1 MKKFT
6 LKHVFEG
13 LRSTVQQPTAKPEQV
28 SVVETLHQDNFQV
41 AKTVRHGFPYQP
53 TAVAFDPIQKV
64 LAVGTKHGS
73 IRLIGRPGVD
83 VHVQHETEA
92 AVLHVL
98 FLVNEGAMVAATA
111 DDNIHLWNYRQKRPE
126 IVHSLKFQR
135 ERITC
140 LHLPFQSKW
149 LYVGTERGNIHIV
162 NIEVFQLSGYVIN
175 WNKAIELSRKTHPG
189 PVVHLSDCP
198 VDPSKLLI
206 GYESGQLVVWDLKSR
221 IAEARYQCA
230 EPLKSVT
237 WHHEGKQFM
246 CSHTDGSLTTWT
258 IKQTNP
264 KPSSVIFPHA
274 KTNKEGKQEP
284 CKAIQKVE
292 WKCSKAGES
301 FVIFSGGLTND
312 KAGRTPSITV
322 IHGKTTTVL
331 EMEHNVIDFT
341 TLCGTPYASDFAD
354 PYALVVLLHNDLVVV
369 DLLTQGYPCFENPY
383 SMDLHES
390 PVTCCTYLADC
401 PADLIPAFYCVGAR
415 GQKRQGFSER
425 QWPICGGKWGTT
437 SCSYAEMI
445 ITGHADG
452 SIKFWDA
459 SSVRLQI
466 LYKLKTAKVFEK
478 PRTRSIDG
486 DEDPFAIQHIFLC
499 PESRLLC
506 VAGATAH
513 VILFKYSKQ
522 ENVAEIP
529 CLEIP
534 IVYEVYESGDCS
546 PEYEFPPRPTLQASV
561 DYFVPIH
568 VRGGAQKKA
577 SGYQADLVCITPW
590 VDGEPPGSISA
601 LSINSSYGLL
611 SYGNESGLVIV
622 DYIAKSCLLNMGTPD
637 LYGAADPYQ
646 RVPRSP
652 KRNESSKDEER
663 CRSPSSDQDIKDIG
677 SSTFYLRHDQS
688 ETDGL
693 TRKESKE
700 DLKDLKKSVHH
711 SDSKGK
717 GDLEIRKKLLRKDS
731 KGTEKIKDDKR
742 NFDGKSG
749 SETKMEF
756 MKLLGRKESKGKER
770 DDKDSRGRESE
781 KEDNRIEEDFL
792 LVKKVPVNE
801 EDNLLEEDTEENT
814 EQEELEEDR
823 DKVDDGHELKVDQP
837 KSRSVTPEHHPKP
850 EIGECKPNNH
860 DSKRHSRFRLKEQL
874 TKLDARFRKAFSSE
888 HNSSIDINSEMY
900 IDEIAVIGPDGEVK
914 EKEMEDSA
922 DYKMDVIDYVEEA
935 EEMKEDYENTNEE
948 NEKDIQEMKSSTLS
962 VSPRSSPKETP
973 KSSPKPTPKTTPRP
987 SPIDETK
994 ILEHELAEQESKED
1008 GDRKSSLA
1016 LFDKDGNP
1024 VPPPR
1029 RKVRLSEAKQKG
1041 SKNSLNNLELFKDAS
1056 VSQLHS
1062 VYQSAGNTGPLS
1074 LSPVEK
1080 EEVPS
1085 DRRKYFQKSQGSE
1098 VTPAQTPSHL
1108 VATPATVGTNIT
1120 SPNSKGA
1127 FKSFVSHITKR
1138 GSSHALQDKL
1148 DGSFS
1153 RSRSSSISSLE
1164 NISSEA
1170 IQCLA
1175 FADSY
1180 TRKNDTQM
1188 APTLWVGTSLGSVI
1202 QVTVSIPS
1210 QETRATTPASVTPS
1224 GTIFRLKGSV
1234 LAMSFLDC
1242 NGALIPYQYESW
1254 KESKRDRKLERT
1266 PTKSLVDNRMSP
1278 TNSGEQTWGDRQ
1290 FVVISTEKVAR
1301 VVALPSQNC
1310 VYKQIITEVSFVVKA
1325 EIIQIKDSVCLVCY
1339 VATGHLS
1346 VFSLPS
1352 LRQLIYVDFL
1362 PLVDLSFQT
1371 RKTGI
1376 VDPMLSIWGQQMFVN
1391 EDTDQIARTFCFTNY
1406 GHGMYL
1412 CSPSEIQKFTL
1423 SADFC
1428 KDLQDLLGELFLP
1441 CDMPEPPKQ
1450 SFFKGLFG
1458 GGVSQL
1464 DREELFGEASG
1475 KGSRSV
1481 AKHVPGSTNPEALNA
1496 RVGTVTGDIA
1506 RTRMI
1511 LAERGQKLGDLEER
1525 TGKMMTE
1532 AESFS
1537 SAAHQLMLKYKD
1549 KKWYQL

>member
-546 PEYEFPPRPTLQASV
+546 PEYEFPPRPTLQVAHSPHHTSSAGEASDKKSSDKKGHSQSQNHRKKKGASV

-663 CRSPSSDQDIKDIG
+663 CRSPSSDQLNG
-677 SSTFYLRHDQS
+677 VCLSPTGGGRAGGMRRL
-688 ETDGL
+688 
-693 TRKESKE
+693 
-700 DLKDLKKSVHH
+700 
-711 SDSKGK
+711 
-717 GDLEIRKKLLRKDS
+717 
-731 KGTEKIKDDKR
+731 
-742 NFDGKSG
+742 G
-749 SETKMEF
+749 SE
-756 MKLLGRKESKGKER
+756 
-770 DDKDSRGRESE
+770 RG
-781 KEDNRIEEDFL
+781 DNMR
-792 LVKKVPVNE
+792 
-801 EDNLLEEDTEENT
+801 
-814 EQEELEEDR
+814 R
-823 DKVDDGHELKVDQP
+823 C
-837 KSRSVTPEHHPKP
+837 RS
-850 EIGECKPNNH
+850 
-860 DSKRHSRFRLKEQL
+860 
-874 TKLDARFRKAFSSE
+874 
-888 HNSSIDINSEMY
+888 
-900 IDEIAVIGPDGEVK
+900 
-914 EKEMEDSA
+914 
-922 DYKMDVIDYVEEA
+922 
-935 EEMKEDYENTNEE
+935 
-948 NEKDIQEMKSSTLS
+948 
-962 VSPRSSPKETP
+962 
-973 KSSPKPTPKTTPRP
+973 
-987 SPIDETK
+987 
-994 ILEHELAEQESKED
+994 
-1008 GDRKSSLA
+1008 
-1016 LFDKDGNP
+1016 
-1024 VPPPR
+1024 
-1029 RKVRLSEAKQKG
+1029 
-1041 SKNSLNNLELFKDAS
+1041 
-1056 VSQLHS
+1056 
-1062 VYQSAGNTGPLS
+1062 
-1074 LSPVEK
+1074 
-1080 EEVPS
+1080 
-1085 DRRKYFQKSQGSE
+1085 
-1098 VTPAQTPSHL
+1098 
-1108 VATPATVGTNIT
+1108 
-1120 SPNSKGA
+1120 
-1127 FKSFVSHITKR
+1127 
-1138 GSSHALQDKL
+1138 QDKL

>member
-13 LRSTVQQPTAKPEQV
+13 FRSTVQQPTAKPEQV
-28 SVVETLHQDNFQV
+28 SVVESLRQDNFQV

-83 VHVQHETEA
+83 VHVKHESEA

-98 FLVNEGAMVAATA
+98 FLMNEGALVTATA
-111 DDNIHLWNYRQKRPE
+111 DDFIHLWNYRQKRPE

-162 NIEVFQLSGYVIN
+162 NIEVFHLSGYIVN

-198 VDPSKLLI
+198 VDPGKLLI
-206 GYESGQLVVWDLKSR
+206 GYESGQLVFWDLKTR
-221 IAEARYQCA
+221 TAEVRFQCA
-230 EPLKSVT
+230 EPLKSIS

-246 CSHTDGSLTTWT
+246 CSHTDGSLTTWA
-258 IKQTNP
+258 IKQTGP

-274 KTNKEGKQEP
+274 KTNKEGKQET
-284 CKAIQKVE
+284 CKSIQKVE
-292 WKCSKAGES
+292 WKSSKTGES
-301 FVIFSGGLTND
+301 FVIFSGGLAND
-312 KAGRTPSITV
+312 RAGRTPSITV

-331 EMEHNVIDFT
+331 EMEHNVVDFV
-341 TLCGTPYASDFAD
+341 TLCETPYASEFAE

-369 DLLTQGYPCFENPY
+369 DLHSPGYPCFENPY

-401 PADLIPAFYCVGAR
+401 PADLIPAFYSVGAR

-425 QWPICGGKWGTT
+425 EWPICGGEWGST

-459 SSVRLQI
+459 SSVSLQV

-478 PRTRSIDG
+478 PKTRSIDG

-499 PESRLLC
+499 PESRFLC
-506 VAGATAH
+506 VAGATSH

-522 ENVAEIP
+522 ETVAEIS

-568 VRGGAQKKA
+568 VRGGSQKKA
-577 SGYQADLVCITPW
+577 SGYQAELVCVTPW
-590 VDGEPPGSISA
+590 VEGEPPGPITA
-601 LSINSSYGLL
+601 LAINSSYGLL

-622 DYIAKSCLLNMGTPD
+622 DYVAKSCLLNMGTPD

-652 KRNESSKDEER
+652 KRNESSKEEER
-663 CRSPSSDQDIKDIG
+663 CKSPSSDQDNKDLG
-677 SSTFYLRHDQS
+677 SSTFYLRRDQS
-688 ETDGL
+688 ETDEL
-693 TRKESKE
+693 IRKESKE
-700 DLKDLKKSVHH
+700 DLKDSRKSVNR
-711 SDSKGK
+711 SDSKG
-717 GDLEIRKKLLRKDS
+717 DSEVLKLLRKDS
-731 KGTEKIKDDKR
+731 KGIEKTKDEKK
-742 NFDGKSG
+742 NSNGKYG
-749 SETKMEF
+749 SDAKAEI

-770 DDKDSRGRESE
+770 DDRDSKGKEGERED
-781 KEDNRIEEDFL
+781 KFVDDFL
-792 LVKKVPVNE
+792 LVKKNSASEGNDGAEEAAEQVNDDLWQWE
-801 EDNLLEEDTEENT
+801 EGEDDDDKAEGGY
-814 EQEELEEDR
+814 ELRPDR
-823 DKVDDGHELKVDQP
+823 P
-837 KSRSVTPEHHPKP
+837 RSRSITPEHFPKT
-850 EIGECKPNNH
+850 EMGDDKQNNH
-860 DSKRHSRFRLKEQL
+860 DAAKRHSRFRLKEQL
-874 TKLDARFRKAFSSE
+874 TKLDAKFRKAFSSE
-888 HNSSIDINSEMY
+888 HNSIEQNSDFYVDDIT
-900 IDEIAVIGPDGEVK
+900 VIGPDGERK
-914 EKEMEDSA
+914 EIENTSDHKGSTDIEDA
-922 DYKMDVIDYVEEA
+922 EEA
-935 EEMKEDYENTNEE
+935 EEAKDDSEKGNEVNIE
-948 NEKDIQEMKSSTLS
+948 SNNHEVKPGAFSASPKL
-962 VSPRSSPKETP
+962 SPRETP
-973 KSSPKPTPKTTPRP
+973 KTSPRPTPKATPRP
-987 SPIDETK
+987 SPIDEAK
-994 ILEHELAEQESKED
+994 FIEQDLAKKPNVQE
-1008 GDRKSSLA
+1008 GADRKSLA

-1029 RKVRLSEAKQKG
+1029 RKVRLSEVKQKS
-1041 SKNSLNNLELFKDAS
+1041 SKSSFSSCDLGKESN
-1056 VSQLHS
+1056 VSHAQG
-1062 VYQSAGNTGPLS
+1062 AGNAGPLS
-1074 LSPVEK
+1074 ISPVE
-1080 EEVPS
+1080 ESGGFS
-1085 DRRKYFQKSQGSE
+1085 DHHKFFQKCQGSDT
-1098 VTPAQTPSHL
+1098 TPVQTPSHTG
-1108 VATPATVGTNIT
+1108 ATPPTAGASIT

-1127 FKSFVSHITKR
+1127 FKTFVSHITKR

-1170 IQCLA
+1170 IQCLS
-1175 FADSY
+1175 FVDSY

-1202 QVTVSIPS
+1202 QVMVSIPPP
-1210 QETRATTPASVTPS
+1210 ETRATTPATVSPS

-1254 KESKRDRKLERT
+1254 KDANRERKLERT

-1290 FVVISTEKVAR
+1290 FVVIASEKVAR

-1310 VYKQIITEVSFVVKA
+1310 VYKQIITELSFVVKA

-1362 PLVDLSFQT
+1362 PLVDL
-1371 RKTGI
+1371 R
-1376 VDPMLSIWGQQMFVN
+1376 
-1391 EDTDQIARTFCFTNY
+1391 IARTFCFTNY

-1412 CSPSEIQKFTL
+1412 CSPTEIQKFTL
-1423 SADFC
+1423 ASDFC

-1441 CDMPEPPKQ
+1441 CDMPEAPKQ

-1464 DREELFGEASG
+1464 DREELFGESSG

-1481 AKHVPGSTNPEALNA
+1481 AKHVPGPTAQLEALNVRA
-1496 RVGTVTGDIA
+1496 GTVAGDIA
-1506 RTRMI
+1506 KTRNQ
-1511 LAERGQKLGDLEER
+1511 LVERGQKLGDLEER
-1525 TGKMMTE
+1525 TGKMMNE

-1537 SAAHQLMLKYKD
+1537 SVAHQLMLKYKD

>member
-13 LRSTVQQPTAKPEQV
+13 LRSTVQQPQAKPEQV
-28 SVVETLHQDNFQV
+28 SIVETLQAENFQV

-53 TAVAFDPIQKV
+53 TSLAFDPIQKV

-83 VHVQHETEA
+83 VHVRHESEA
-92 AVLHVL
+92 AVLHML
-98 FLVNEGAMVAATA
+98 FLINEGALVAATA
-111 DDNIHLWNYRQKRPE
+111 DDAIHLWNYRQKRPE

-140 LHLPFQSKW
+140 LFLPFQSKW

-162 NIEVFQLSGYVIN
+162 NIEVFQLSGYTIN
-175 WNKAIELSRKTHPG
+175 WNKAVELSRKTHPG
-189 PVVHLSDCP
+189 AVVHLSDCP

-206 GYESGQLVVWDLKSR
+206 GYDSGSLVVWDLKNK
-221 IAEARYQCA
+221 AADARYQCA
-230 EPLKSVT
+230 EPLKSIS

-246 CSHTDGSLTTWT
+246 CSHSDGSLTTWA
-258 IKQTNP
+258 IKQTTS
-264 KPSSVIFPHA
+264 KPVSAIFPHA

-284 CKAIQKVE
+284 CKCIQKVE
-292 WKCSKAGES
+292 WKCSKNGDT

-312 KAGRTPSITV
+312 RAGRTPSITV

-331 EMEHNVIDFT
+331 EMEHNVVDFI
-341 TLCGTPYASDFAD
+341 TLCESPFASDFAE

-369 DLLTQGYPCFENPY
+369 DLHTQGYPCFENPY

-401 PADLIPAFYCVGAR
+401 PADLIPAFYSVGAR

-425 QWPICGGKWGTT
+425 EWPISGGEWGS

-452 SIKFWDA
+452 TVKFWDA
-459 SSVRLQI
+459 SSVSLQV

-506 VAGATAH
+506 IAGATAH
-513 VILFKYSKQ
+513 VVLFKYFKQ
-522 ENVAEIP
+522 ETTGEVP

-546 PEYEFPPRPTLQASV
+546 PEYEFPPRPTLQVAHSPHHTAAGEASDKKPSDKKGHSQSQNHRKKKGASL
-561 DYFVPIH
+561 DYFVPIR
-568 VRGGAQKKA
+568 VRGGSQKKA
-577 SGYQADLVCITPW
+577 AGYQADLVCLTPW

-622 DYIAKSCLLNMGTPD
+622 DYIAKSCLLNMGTPE
-637 LYGAADPYQ
+637 LYGNADPYQ

-652 KRNESSKDEER
+652 KRADSSKEDER
-663 CRSPSSDQDIKDIG
+663 CKSPSSDQD
-677 SSTFYLRHDQS
+677 SQS
-688 ETDGL
+688 
-693 TRKESKE
+693 
-700 DLKDLKKSVHH
+700 
-711 SDSKGK
+711 
-717 GDLEIRKKLLRKDS
+717 
-731 KGTEKIKDDKR
+731 
-742 NFDGKSG
+742 
-749 SETKMEF
+749 
-756 MKLLGRKESKGKER
+756 
-770 DDKDSRGRESE
+770 
-781 KEDNRIEEDFL
+781 
-792 LVKKVPVNE
+792 
-801 EDNLLEEDTEENT
+801 
-814 EQEELEEDR
+814 
-823 DKVDDGHELKVDQP
+823 
-837 KSRSVTPEHHPKP
+837 PE
-850 EIGECKPNNH
+850 
-860 DSKRHSRFRLKEQL
+860 
-874 TKLDARFRKAFSSE
+874 
-888 HNSSIDINSEMY
+888 
-900 IDEIAVIGPDGEVK
+900 
-914 EKEMEDSA
+914 
-922 DYKMDVIDYVEEA
+922 
-935 EEMKEDYENTNEE
+935 
-948 NEKDIQEMKSSTLS
+948 
-962 VSPRSSPKETP
+962 
-973 KSSPKPTPKTTPRP
+973 
-987 SPIDETK
+987 
-994 ILEHELAEQESKED
+994 
-1008 GDRKSSLA
+1008 
-1016 LFDKDGNP
+1016 
-1024 VPPPR
+1024 
-1029 RKVRLSEAKQKG
+1029 
-1041 SKNSLNNLELFKDAS
+1041 
-1056 VSQLHS
+1056 
-1062 VYQSAGNTGPLS
+1062 
-1074 LSPVEK
+1074 
-1080 EEVPS
+1080 
-1085 DRRKYFQKSQGSE
+1085 
-1098 VTPAQTPSHL
+1098 
-1108 VATPATVGTNIT
+1108 
-1120 SPNSKGA
+1120 
-1127 FKSFVSHITKR
+1127 
-1138 GSSHALQDKL
+1138 DKL

-1180 TRKNDTQM
+1180 TRKNDSQM

-1202 QVTVSIPS
+1202 QVMVSIPPL
-1210 QETRATTPASVTPS
+1210 ETRLSTPATVIPS

-1254 KESKRDRKLERT
+1254 RDANKEKKLERT

-1290 FVVISTEKVAR
+1290 FVVIGSEKVAR

-1339 VATGHLS
+1339 VATGHIS

-1412 CSPSEIQKFTL
+1412 CSPTEIQKFTL
-1423 SADFC
+1423 ASDFC
-1428 KDLQDLLGELFLP
+1428 KELQNLLGELFQP
-1441 CDMPEPPKQ
+1441 HDMPEPPKQ

-1464 DREELFGEASG
+1464 DREELFGESSG

-1481 AKHVPGSTNPEALNA
+1481 AKHVPGPTAQLEALNA
-1496 RVGTVTGDIA
+1496 KAGSVAGDVA
-1506 RTRMI
+1506 RTRM
-1511 LAERGQKLGDLEER
+1511 LMVERGQKLSELEER
-1525 TGKMMTE
+1525 TGRMMNE
-1532 AESFS
+1532 SESFS
-1537 SAAHQLMLKYKD
+1537 TAAHQLMLKYKD

>member
-13 LRSTVQQPTAKPEQV
+13 FRSTVQQPSSKPEHV
-28 SVVETLHQDNFQV
+28 SIVETLHQDHFQV

-64 LAVGTKHGS
+64 LAVGTKQGS

-83 VHVQHETEA
+83 VHVRHESEA
-92 AVLHVL
+92 AVLHLL
-98 FLVNEGAMVAATA
+98 FLINEGALVTATA
-111 DDNIHLWNYRQKRPE
+111 DDFIHLWNYRQKRPE

-140 LHLPFQSKW
+140 LHLPFLSKW
-149 LYVGTERGNIHIV
+149 LYVGTERGNIHVV
-162 NIEVFQLSGYVIN
+162 NIEVFHLSGYIVN

-198 VDPSKLLI
+198 VDPGKLLI
-206 GYESGQLVVWDLKSR
+206 GYESGQLVVWDLKSKT
-221 IAEARYQCA
+221 AEVRFQSA

-246 CSHTDGSLTTWT
+246 CCHTDGSLTTWMV
-258 IKQTNP
+258 KQTGP
-264 KPSSVIFPHA
+264 KPTSIIFPHA
-274 KTNKEGKQEP
+274 KTNKEGKQET
-284 CKAIQKVE
+284 CKSIQKVE
-292 WKCSKAGES
+292 WKCSKTGES

-312 KAGRTPSITV
+312 RAGRTPSITV
-322 IHGKTTTVL
+322 IQGKTTTVL
-331 EMEHNVIDFT
+331 EMEHNVVDFT
-341 TLCGTPYASDFAD
+341 TLCETPYASEFAE

-369 DLLTQGYPCFENPY
+369 DLHTQGYPCFENPY

-401 PADLIPAFYCVGAR
+401 PADLIPAFYSVGAR
-415 GQKRQGFSER
+415 GHKRQGFSER
-425 QWPICGGKWGTT
+425 EWPICGGEWGTM

-459 SSVRLQI
+459 SSVSLQV

-478 PRTRSIDG
+478 PKTRSIDG

-499 PESRLLC
+499 PESRFLC
-506 VAGATAH
+506 VAGATSH

-522 ENVAEIP
+522 ETISEIS

-534 IVYEVYESGDCS
+534 IVYDVYESGDCS
-546 PEYEFPPRPTLQASV
+546 PEYEFPPRPSLQVAHSPHHTSAAGENTNKKASDKKGPSQSQNNRKKPGASL

-568 VRGGAQKKA
+568 VRGGAQKKG
-577 SGYQADLVCITPW
+577 SGYQAELVCLMPW
-590 VDGEPPGSISA
+590 VEGEPPGPITA
-601 LSINSSYGLL
+601 LAINSSYGLL
-611 SYGNESGLVIV
+611 SYGNENGLVIV

-652 KRNESSKDEER
+652 KRNESSKEEER
-663 CRSPSSDQDIKDIG
+663 CKSPSSDQ
-677 SSTFYLRHDQS
+677 
-688 ETDGL
+688 
-693 TRKESKE
+693 
-700 DLKDLKKSVHH
+700 
-711 SDSKGK
+711 
-717 GDLEIRKKLLRKDS
+717 
-731 KGTEKIKDDKR
+731 
-742 NFDGKSG
+742 
-749 SETKMEF
+749 
-756 MKLLGRKESKGKER
+756 
-770 DDKDSRGRESE
+770 
-781 KEDNRIEEDFL
+781 
-792 LVKKVPVNE
+792 
-801 EDNLLEEDTEENT
+801 
-814 EQEELEEDR
+814 
-823 DKVDDGHELKVDQP
+823 
-837 KSRSVTPEHHPKP
+837 
-850 EIGECKPNNH
+850 
-860 DSKRHSRFRLKEQL
+860 
-874 TKLDARFRKAFSSE
+874 
-888 HNSSIDINSEMY
+888 
-900 IDEIAVIGPDGEVK
+900 
-914 EKEMEDSA
+914 
-922 DYKMDVIDYVEEA
+922 
-935 EEMKEDYENTNEE
+935 
-948 NEKDIQEMKSSTLS
+948 
-962 VSPRSSPKETP
+962 
-973 KSSPKPTPKTTPRP
+973 
-987 SPIDETK
+987 
-994 ILEHELAEQESKED
+994 
-1008 GDRKSSLA
+1008 
-1016 LFDKDGNP
+1016 
-1024 VPPPR
+1024 
-1029 RKVRLSEAKQKG
+1029 
-1041 SKNSLNNLELFKDAS
+1041 KDAS
-1056 VSQLHS
+1056 NCS
-1062 VYQSAGNTGPLS
+1062 
-1074 LSPVEK
+1074 SPV
-1080 EEVPS
+1080 P
-1085 DRRKYFQKSQGSE
+1085 GSCT
-1098 VTPAQTPSHL
+1098 TPVHTSTTSPPHCSNSSL
-1108 VATPATVGTNIT
+1108 NATYTVNIT
-1120 SPNSKGA
+1120 TATTATSTVSNTNCNGDRSCLKFFRSP
-1127 FKSFVSHITKR
+1127 FIII
-1138 GSSHALQDKL
+1138 DKL

-1170 IQCLA
+1170 IQCLS
-1175 FADSY
+1175 FVDSY

-1202 QVTVSIPS
+1202 QVMVSIPPP
-1210 QETRATTPASVTPS
+1210 ETRATTPATVSPS
-1224 GTIFRLKGSV
+1224 GTIFRLKGTV

-1254 KESKRDRKLERT
+1254 KDANKEKKLERT

-1290 FVVISTEKVAR
+1290 FVVIASEKVAR

-1339 VATGHLS
+1339 IATGHIS

-1412 CSPSEIQKFTL
+1412 CSPTEIQKFTL
-1423 SADFC
+1423 ASDFC
-1428 KDLQDLLGELFLP
+1428 KDMQDMLGELFLP
-1441 CDMPEPPKQ
+1441 CDMPEAPKQ

-1458 GGVSQL
+1458 GGISQL

-1481 AKHVPGSTNPEALNA
+1481 AKHVPGPTSQLESLNVRA
-1496 RVGTVTGDIA
+1496 GTVAGDINK
-1506 RTRMI
+1506 TRMQ
-1511 LAERGQKLGDLEER
+1511 LVERGQKLGELEER
-1525 TGKMMTE
+1525 TGKMMNE

>member
-13 LRSTVQQPTAKPEQV
+13 FRSTVQQPSSKPEHV
-28 SVVETLHQDNFQV
+28 SIVETLHQDHFQV

-64 LAVGTKHGS
+64 LAVGTKQGS

-83 VHVQHETEA
+83 VHVRHESEA
-92 AVLHVL
+92 AVLHLL
-98 FLVNEGAMVAATA
+98 FLINEGALVTATA
-111 DDNIHLWNYRQKRPE
+111 DDFIHLWNYRQKRPE

-140 LHLPFQSKW
+140 LHLPFLSKW
-149 LYVGTERGNIHIV
+149 LYVGTERGNIHVV
-162 NIEVFQLSGYVIN
+162 NIEVFHLSGYIVN

-198 VDPSKLLI
+198 VDPGKLLI
-206 GYESGQLVVWDLKSR
+206 GYESGQLVVWDLKSKT
-221 IAEARYQCA
+221 AEVRFQSA

-246 CSHTDGSLTTWT
+246 CCHTDGSLTTWMV
-258 IKQTNP
+258 KQTGP
-264 KPSSVIFPHA
+264 KPTSIIFPHA
-274 KTNKEGKQEP
+274 KTNKEGKQET
-284 CKAIQKVE
+284 CKSIQKVE
-292 WKCSKAGES
+292 WKCSKTGES

-312 KAGRTPSITV
+312 RAGRTPSITV
-322 IHGKTTTVL
+322 IQGKTTTVL
-331 EMEHNVIDFT
+331 EMEHNVVDFT
-341 TLCGTPYASDFAD
+341 TLCETPYASEFAE

-369 DLLTQGYPCFENPY
+369 DLHTQGYPCFENPY

-401 PADLIPAFYCVGAR
+401 PADLIPAFYSVGAR
-415 GQKRQGFSER
+415 GHKRQGFSER
-425 QWPICGGKWGTT
+425 EWPICGGEWGTM

-459 SSVRLQI
+459 SSVSLQV

-478 PRTRSIDG
+478 PKTRSIDG

-499 PESRLLC
+499 PESRFLC
-506 VAGATAH
+506 VAGATSH

-522 ENVAEIP
+522 ETISEIS

-534 IVYEVYESGDCS
+534 IVYDVYESGDCS
-546 PEYEFPPRPTLQASV
+546 PEYEFPPRPSLQVAHSPHHTSAAGENTNKKASDKKGPSQSQNNRKKPGASL

-568 VRGGAQKKA
+568 VRGGAQKKG
-577 SGYQADLVCITPW
+577 SGYQAELVCLMPW
-590 VDGEPPGSISA
+590 VEGEPPGPITA
-601 LSINSSYGLL
+601 LAINSSYGLL
-611 SYGNESGLVIV
+611 SYGNENGLVIV

-652 KRNESSKDEER
+652 KRNESSKEEER
-663 CRSPSSDQDIKDIG
+663 CKSPSSDQDNKDTG
-677 SSTFYLRHDQS
+677 GSTFYLRHDQS
-688 ETDGL
+688 EIDGL
-693 TRKESKE
+693 IGKESKE
-700 DLKDLKKSVHH
+700 DPRKLVNR
-711 SDSKGK
+711 SDSKG
-717 GDLEIRKKLLRKDS
+717 DSEVRKKLPRKDS
-731 KGTEKIKDDKR
+731 KEIEKMKDEKR
-742 NFDGKSG
+742 NSDGKYG
-749 SETKMEF
+749 SENKKEIL
-756 MKLLGRKESKGKER
+756 KILGRKESKGKDKE
-770 DDKDSRGRESE
+770 DKDKVKESE
-781 KEDNRIEEDFL
+781 KEDDNVDDFL
-792 LVKKVPVNE
+792 LVKKPSVSEGSNGA
-801 EDNLLEEDTEENT
+801 
-814 EQEELEEDR
+814 EELSEHEEEKADN
-823 DKVDDGHELKVDQP
+823 GCELRVDQS
-837 KSRSVTPEHHPKP
+837 KSRSVTPEHAPKL
-850 EIGECKPNNH
+850 EMGDEKPNSH

-888 HNSSIDINSEMY
+888 QNSIEHSSECY
-900 IDEIAVIGPDGEVK
+900 VDEITLIGPDVDLKQMEYTLEHKAGDDIEVA
-914 EKEMEDSA
+914 EAVEVREDFESTREN
-922 DYKMDVIDYVEEA
+922 VER
-935 EEMKEDYENTNEE
+935 DGSHDT
-948 NEKDIQEMKSSTLS
+948 KSGDLSTS
-962 VSPRSSPKETP
+962 PKISPRVTP
-973 KSSPKPTPKTTPRP
+973 KCSPRPTPKTTPRP
-987 SPIDETK
+987 SPIDESK
-994 ILEHELAEQESKED
+994 IIEKDLAKEPHTRE
-1008 GDRKSSLA
+1008 GADRKSLA

-1029 RKVRLSEAKQKG
+1029 RKMRLAEAKQKS
-1041 SKNSLNNLELFKDAS
+1041 SKSSFSSCDLGNIPNIPPSHSAS
-1056 VSQLHS
+1056 HFHG
-1062 VYQSAGNTGPLS
+1062 GNTAFVS
-1074 LSPVEK
+1074 ASPVEQGGGT
-1080 EEVPS
+1080 S
-1085 DRRKYFQKSQGSE
+1085 DHRKYFQKCQGSE
-1098 VTPAQTPSHL
+1098 TPPVQTPSHPS
-1108 VATPATVGTNIT
+1108 ATPPPATTTVT

-1127 FKSFVSHITKR
+1127 FKTFVSHITKR

-1170 IQCLA
+1170 IQCLS
-1175 FADSY
+1175 FVDSY

-1202 QVTVSIPS
+1202 QVMVSIPPP
-1210 QETRATTPASVTPS
+1210 ETRATTPATVSPS
-1224 GTIFRLKGSV
+1224 GTIFRLKGTV

-1254 KESKRDRKLERT
+1254 KDANKEKKLERT

-1290 FVVISTEKVAR
+1290 FVVIASEKVAR

-1339 VATGHLS
+1339 IATGHIS

-1362 PLVDLSFQT
+1362 PLVDL
-1371 RKTGI
+1371 R
-1376 VDPMLSIWGQQMFVN
+1376 
-1391 EDTDQIARTFCFTNY
+1391 IARTFCFTNY

-1412 CSPSEIQKFTL
+1412 CSPTEIQKFTL
-1423 SADFC
+1423 ASDFC
-1428 KDLQDLLGELFLP
+1428 KDMQDMLGELFLP
-1441 CDMPEPPKQ
+1441 CDMPEAPKQ

-1458 GGVSQL
+1458 GGISQL

-1481 AKHVPGSTNPEALNA
+1481 AKHVPGPTSQLESLNVRA
-1496 RVGTVTGDIA
+1496 GTVAGDINK
-1506 RTRMI
+1506 TRMQ
-1511 LAERGQKLGDLEER
+1511 LVERGQKLGELEER
-1525 TGKMMTE
+1525 TGKMMNE

>member
-13 LRSTVQQPTAKPEQV
+13 FRSTVQQPSSKPEHV
-28 SVVETLHQDNFQV
+28 SIVETLHQDHFQV

-64 LAVGTKHGS
+64 LAVGTKQGS

-83 VHVQHETEA
+83 VHVRHESEA
-92 AVLHVL
+92 AVLHLL
-98 FLVNEGAMVAATA
+98 FLINEGALVTATA
-111 DDNIHLWNYRQKRPE
+111 DDFIHLWNYRQKRPE

-140 LHLPFQSKW
+140 LHLPFLSKW
-149 LYVGTERGNIHIV
+149 LYVGTERGNIHVV
-162 NIEVFQLSGYVIN
+162 NIEVFHLSGYIVN

-198 VDPSKLLI
+198 VDPGKLLI
-206 GYESGQLVVWDLKSR
+206 GYESGQLVVWDLKSKT
-221 IAEARYQCA
+221 AEVRFQSA

-246 CSHTDGSLTTWT
+246 CCHTDGSLTTWMV
-258 IKQTNP
+258 KQTGP
-264 KPSSVIFPHA
+264 KPTSIIFPHA
-274 KTNKEGKQEP
+274 KTNKEGKQET
-284 CKAIQKVE
+284 CKSIQKVE
-292 WKCSKAGES
+292 WKCSKTGES

-312 KAGRTPSITV
+312 RAGRTPSITV
-322 IHGKTTTVL
+322 IQGKTTTVL
-331 EMEHNVIDFT
+331 EMEHNVVDFT
-341 TLCGTPYASDFAD
+341 TLCETPYASEFAE

-369 DLLTQGYPCFENPY
+369 DLHTQGYPCFENPY

-401 PADLIPAFYCVGAR
+401 PADLIPAFYSVGAR
-415 GQKRQGFSER
+415 GHKRQGFSER
-425 QWPICGGKWGTT
+425 EWPICGGEWGTM

-459 SSVRLQI
+459 SSVSLQV

-478 PRTRSIDG
+478 PKTRSIDG

-499 PESRLLC
+499 PESRFLC
-506 VAGATAH
+506 VAGATSH

-522 ENVAEIP
+522 ETISEIS

-534 IVYEVYESGDCS
+534 IVYDVYESGDCS
-546 PEYEFPPRPTLQASV
+546 PEYEFPPRPSLQVAHSPHHTSAAGENTNKKASDKKGPSQSQNNRKKPGASL

-568 VRGGAQKKA
+568 VRGGAQKKG
-577 SGYQADLVCITPW
+577 SGYQAELVCLMPW
-590 VDGEPPGSISA
+590 VEGEPPGPITA
-601 LSINSSYGLL
+601 LAINSSYGLL
-611 SYGNESGLVIV
+611 SYGNENGLVIV

-652 KRNESSKDEER
+652 KRNESSKEEER
-663 CRSPSSDQDIKDIG
+663 CKSPSSDQLNGVCLSPTGG
-677 SSTFYLRHDQS
+677 SRAGGVRRL
-688 ETDGL
+688 
-693 TRKESKE
+693 
-700 DLKDLKKSVHH
+700 
-711 SDSKGK
+711 
-717 GDLEIRKKLLRKDS
+717 
-731 KGTEKIKDDKR
+731 
-742 NFDGKSG
+742 G
-749 SETKMEF
+749 SE
-756 MKLLGRKESKGKER
+756 
-770 DDKDSRGRESE
+770 RG
-781 KEDNRIEEDFL
+781 DNMR
-792 LVKKVPVNE
+792 
-801 EDNLLEEDTEENT
+801 
-814 EQEELEEDR
+814 R
-823 DKVDDGHELKVDQP
+823 C
-837 KSRSVTPEHHPKP
+837 RS
-850 EIGECKPNNH
+850 
-860 DSKRHSRFRLKEQL
+860 
-874 TKLDARFRKAFSSE
+874 
-888 HNSSIDINSEMY
+888 
-900 IDEIAVIGPDGEVK
+900 
-914 EKEMEDSA
+914 
-922 DYKMDVIDYVEEA
+922 
-935 EEMKEDYENTNEE
+935 
-948 NEKDIQEMKSSTLS
+948 
-962 VSPRSSPKETP
+962 
-973 KSSPKPTPKTTPRP
+973 
-987 SPIDETK
+987 
-994 ILEHELAEQESKED
+994 
-1008 GDRKSSLA
+1008 
-1016 LFDKDGNP
+1016 
-1024 VPPPR
+1024 
-1029 RKVRLSEAKQKG
+1029 
-1041 SKNSLNNLELFKDAS
+1041 
-1056 VSQLHS
+1056 
-1062 VYQSAGNTGPLS
+1062 
-1074 LSPVEK
+1074 
-1080 EEVPS
+1080 
-1085 DRRKYFQKSQGSE
+1085 
-1098 VTPAQTPSHL
+1098 
-1108 VATPATVGTNIT
+1108 
-1120 SPNSKGA
+1120 
-1127 FKSFVSHITKR
+1127 
-1138 GSSHALQDKL
+1138 QDKL

-1170 IQCLA
+1170 IQCLS
-1175 FADSY
+1175 FVDSY

-1202 QVTVSIPS
+1202 QVMVSIPPP
-1210 QETRATTPASVTPS
+1210 ETRATTPATVSPS
-1224 GTIFRLKGSV
+1224 GTIFRLKGTV

-1254 KESKRDRKLERT
+1254 KDANKEKKLERT

-1290 FVVISTEKVAR
+1290 FVVIASEKVAR

-1339 VATGHLS
+1339 IATGHIS

-1412 CSPSEIQKFTL
+1412 CSPTEIQKFTL
-1423 SADFC
+1423 ASDFC
-1428 KDLQDLLGELFLP
+1428 KDMQDMLGELFLP
-1441 CDMPEPPKQ
+1441 CDMPEAPKQ

-1458 GGVSQL
+1458 GGISQL

-1481 AKHVPGSTNPEALNA
+1481 AKHVPGPTSQLESLNVRA
-1496 RVGTVTGDIA
+1496 GTVAGDINK
-1506 RTRMI
+1506 TRMQ
-1511 LAERGQKLGDLEER
+1511 LVERGQKLGELEER
-1525 TGKMMTE
+1525 TGKMMNE

>member
-13 LRSTVQQPTAKPEQV
+13 LRSTVQQPQAKPEQV
-28 SVVETLHQDNFQV
+28 SIVETLQAENFQV

-53 TAVAFDPIQKV
+53 TSLAFDPIQKV

-83 VHVQHETEA
+83 VHVRHESEA
-92 AVLHVL
+92 AVLHML
-98 FLVNEGAMVAATA
+98 FLINEGALVAATA
-111 DDNIHLWNYRQKRPE
+111 DDAIHLWNYRQKRPE

-140 LHLPFQSKW
+140 LFLPFQSKW

-162 NIEVFQLSGYVIN
+162 NIEVFQLSGYTIN
-175 WNKAIELSRKTHPG
+175 WNKAVELSRKTHPG
-189 PVVHLSDCP
+189 AVVHLSDCP

-206 GYESGQLVVWDLKSR
+206 GYDSGSLVVWDLKNK
-221 IAEARYQCA
+221 AADARYQCA
-230 EPLKSVT
+230 EPLKSIS

-246 CSHTDGSLTTWT
+246 CSHSDGSLTTWA
-258 IKQTNP
+258 IKQTTS
-264 KPSSVIFPHA
+264 KPVSAIFPHA

-284 CKAIQKVE
+284 CKCIQKVE
-292 WKCSKAGES
+292 WKCSKNGDT

-312 KAGRTPSITV
+312 RAGRTPSITV

-331 EMEHNVIDFT
+331 EMEHNVVDFI
-341 TLCGTPYASDFAD
+341 TLCESPFASDFAE

-369 DLLTQGYPCFENPY
+369 DLHTQGYPCFENPY

-401 PADLIPAFYCVGAR
+401 PADLIPAFYSVGAR

-425 QWPICGGKWGTT
+425 EWPISGGEWGS

-452 SIKFWDA
+452 TVKFWDA
-459 SSVRLQI
+459 SSVSLQV

-506 VAGATAH
+506 IAGATAH
-513 VILFKYSKQ
+513 VVLFKYFKQ
-522 ENVAEIP
+522 ETTGEVP

-546 PEYEFPPRPTLQASV
+546 PEYEFPPRPTLQVAHSPHHTAAGEASDKKPSDKKGHSQSQNHRKKKGASL
-561 DYFVPIH
+561 DYFVPIR
-568 VRGGAQKKA
+568 VRGGSQKKA
-577 SGYQADLVCITPW
+577 AGYQADLVCLTPW

-622 DYIAKSCLLNMGTPD
+622 DYIAKSCLLNMGTPE
-637 LYGAADPYQ
+637 LYGNADPYQ

-652 KRNESSKDEER
+652 KRADSSKEDER
-663 CRSPSSDQDIKDIG
+663 CKSPSSDQDVKDIG
-677 SSTFYLRHDQS
+677 ASVFYLRHDQS
-688 ETDGL
+688 DFNGVNKRECKDDL
-693 TRKESKE
+693 RDSKK
-700 DLKDLKKSVHH
+700 LVSR

-717 GDLEIRKKLLRKDS
+717 GDLEIRKYLMRKDS
-731 KGTEKIKDDKR
+731 RGVDKGKEDKK
-742 NFDGKSG
+742 NNESKTG
-749 SETKMEF
+749 SDLK
-756 MKLLGRKESKGKER
+756 KLLTRKESKSKDKE
-770 DDKDSRGRESE
+770 DKDIRKDSE
-781 KEDNRIEEDFL
+781 KEDKSDELPVYKKQQSLSEGRSLGVEE
-792 LVKKVPVNE
+792 
-801 EDNLLEEDTEENT
+801 T
-814 EQEELEEDR
+814 
-823 DKVDDGHELKVDQP
+823 
-837 KSRSVTPEHHPKP
+837 
-850 EIGECKPNNH
+850 
-860 DSKRHSRFRLKEQL
+860 DSKTTNEGKLETAVSLEPGTEMARERTVAHENIQKELRENKSSVVEAKRQTRFRLKAQFN
-874 TKLDARFRKAFSSE
+874 KLDARFRKAFSSE
-888 HNSSIDINSEMY
+888 NNSSMENNTEFYVD
-900 IDEIAVIGPDGEVK
+900 DEIVVVDDDGEMKNKAVS
-914 EKEMEDSA
+914 EIIED
-922 DYKMDVIDYVEEA
+922 
-935 EEMKEDYENTNEE
+935 
-948 NEKDIQEMKSSTLS
+948 KSSSSEQVEVGEEVTENGEYMPDESKGKEYLEVHS
-962 VSPRSSPKETP
+962 NSMTGTSPKGSPRSSPKP
-973 KSSPKPTPKTTPRP
+973 SPKTTPKP
-987 SPIDETK
+987 SPIDEAI
-994 ILEHELAEQESKED
+994 ILEQVVGEESKVKEMSD
-1008 GDRKSSLA
+1008 ARSALT
-1016 LFDKDGNP
+1016 LFDEDGNP

-1029 RKVRLSEAKQKG
+1029 RKVRLAESKQKVIQNTVE
-1041 SKNSLNNLELFKDAS
+1041 SMDLDREMSLVSIQDEPQGTESATIPASTPVDKEESTS
-1056 VSQLHS
+1056 VSQRHS
-1062 VYQSAGNTGPLS
+1062 Y
-1074 LSPVEK
+1074 
-1080 EEVPS
+1080 
-1085 DRRKYFQKSQGSE
+1085 RSQGSE
-1098 VTPAQTPSHL
+1098 GTPHTPGQVASTGVT
-1108 VATPATVGTNIT
+1108 VT

-1127 FKSFVSHITKR
+1127 FKSFVSHITKK
-1138 GSSHALQDKL
+1138 SSSQALQDKL

-1180 TRKNDTQM
+1180 TRKNDSQM

-1202 QVTVSIPS
+1202 QVMVSIPPL
-1210 QETRATTPASVTPS
+1210 ETRLSTPATVIPS

-1254 KESKRDRKLERT
+1254 RDANKEKKLERT

-1290 FVVISTEKVAR
+1290 FVVIGSEKVAR

-1339 VATGHLS
+1339 VATGHIS

-1362 PLVDLSFQT
+1362 PLVDL
-1371 RKTGI
+1371 R
-1376 VDPMLSIWGQQMFVN
+1376 
-1391 EDTDQIARTFCFTNY
+1391 IARTFCFTNY

-1412 CSPSEIQKFTL
+1412 CSPTEIQKFTL
-1423 SADFC
+1423 ASDFC
-1428 KDLQDLLGELFLP
+1428 KELQNLLGELFQP
-1441 CDMPEPPKQ
+1441 HDMPEPPKQ

-1464 DREELFGEASG
+1464 DREELFGESSG

-1481 AKHVPGSTNPEALNA
+1481 AKHVPGPTAQLEALNA
-1496 RVGTVTGDIA
+1496 KAGSVAGDVA
-1506 RTRMI
+1506 RTRM
-1511 LAERGQKLGDLEER
+1511 LMVERGQKLSELEER
-1525 TGKMMTE
+1525 TGRMMNE
-1532 AESFS
+1532 SESFS
-1537 SAAHQLMLKYKD
+1537 TAAHQLMLKYKD